1 MAINDSASLL
11 FRLKA
16 DTSDAKTQFA
26 AFRKTAEQEVAQLEQ
41 KVIASAGRMGS
52 SFERLAK
59 AGGGAA
65 AAIGLVGIAAVAA
78 TAGVLKLAESAAKF
92 GDHLIDLKAKTNLS
106 VETLSVLR
114 TETEKTD
121 VSFESISHSLV
132 IFQKN
137 MESAVQGNQ
146 KLRQEFKLAGVDIH
160 GTVDQGIKNAIK
172 TLAEYE
178 DGVAK
183 TKLATDLFGRSGAD
197 ILVVIDQMG
206 GDFEKAA
213 KRAKELGLVLGDD
226 AAKRADDFNDQVKEL
241 HQSLQGL
248 ANVLGEGLLP
258 ALTGLAKDLTDGI
271 GKINEMTAAVGGL
284 KGIFQ
289 ALADVVRQAFRGA
302 SGRYWDIRDTL
313 YDSPAGPATPAGF
326 GEKKKKLTLP
336 SEDAA
341 GGGEKD
347 LDIIKLRIKHQESLA
362 KDAMRVYQDETEEL
376 KRQFAQRII
385 DEDEYSQ
392 QAIEQ
397 ERKLLE
403 SKMAVYA
410 AERREAEQIAL
421 PNKRAAELL
430 KIQEKEKDAYKDYK
444 DAISKINDEEAAR
457 EEQDAAKLAEIKKR
471 ALELDRQLFN
481 ERKQLAIENRQ
492 LAAQNALD
500 HLKELEPYLTGDRS
514 NFIRQQAAAEAEA
527 EQARFA
533 AIKERV
539 RVELEAYQQELGA
552 GEEYLEMKKLL
563 DGKIAE
569 EELVLSQKLAAI
581 YKQRNAAL
589 ERENP
594 VSARSLFGDK
604 FADLMKQNE
613 GDKFATF
620 AQAASESFAK
630 MSEAAG
636 NFGSIAGG
644 AFKSFAEGLGQVV
657 EAWVLTGET
666 GPAALRKLTA
676 AVLAQVA
683 AQAAVKAIF
692 ELAEGFA
699 MLFWNPAAAAT
710 HFTAAALYG
719 SVAAVAGIAGRAI
732 APANPS
738 SAGATS
744 TSSAALS
751 GPRVFTQDSSRG
763 TGATLSGGT
772 GAQSFSGAV
781 AGAASTGAAAGVLNS
796 YRNSGALNGLSGL
809 NLTNSL
815 LGDIAEFTRR
825 LMLSFDR
832 YVETTP
838 GARKG
843 ISLIKQSL
851 GFIGNII
858 GFDGGGYTGDGIS
871 SAVAG
876 LVHRGEY
883 VFSQRAV
890 QNMGVSALN
899 RLHSSAQSGTSLAGG
914 MGANIHL
921 KVELQD
927 GMTAKIVEQ
936 SYRDNGRL
944 RDLILADVR

>member
-1 MAINDSASLL
+1 ML

-16 DTSDAKTQFA
+16 DTWDAKTQFA

-302 SGRYWDIRDTL
+302 SGRHWDIRDTL

-347 LDIIKLRIKHQESLA
+347 LDIIKLRIKQQEALA
-362 KDAMRVYQDETEEL
+362 KDAQRIYQDETEEL

-397 ERKLLE
+397 ERKLLD

-430 KIQEKEKDAYKDYK
+430 KIQEKEKDAYQEYK
-444 DAISKINDEEAAR
+444 NSIDKINTEQRQR
-457 EEQDAAKLAEIKKR
+457 EEEDDAKLAEIRKR
-471 ALELDRQLFN
+471 ALEQDRQLFN

-552 GEEYLEMKKLL
+552 GEDFLAIKKVL
-563 DGKIAE
+563 DNKIAE
-569 EELVLSQKLAAI
+569 EELALSQRLSTI
-581 YKQRNAAL
+581 YKRRKDAL
-589 ERENP
+589 EKENP
-594 VSARSLFGDK
+594 NSSRSLFGDK
-604 FADLMKQNE
+604 FADLLEKNE
-613 GDKFATF
+613 GNKLKTLADV
-620 AQAASESFAK
+620 SVESFAR
-630 MSEAAG
+630 MSAAAG
-636 NFGSIAGG
+636 NFGTMTSAAIGG
-644 AFKSFAEGLGQVV
+644 MVDGLGQMIQ
-657 EAWVLTGET
+657 AFVLTGET

-676 AVLAQVA
+676 SVLSQLA
-683 AQAAVKAIF
+683 AQAAVKAIY

-699 MLFWNPAAAAT
+699 NLAKAFWYPPASAAAALN
-710 HFTAAALYG
+710 FQAAAKYG
-719 SVAAVAGIAGRAI
+719 IVAGVAALAGRAI
-732 APANPS
+732 APSGEAGGS
-738 SAGATS
+738 SSGS
-744 TSSAALS
+744 GSNSNNN
-751 GPRVFTQDSSRG
+751 GPRIYNQDSKPGQVQIIVRPEP
-763 TGATLSGGT
+763 
-772 GAQSFSGAV
+772 
-781 AGAASTGAAAGVLNS
+781 GV
-796 YRNSGALNGLSGL
+796 
-809 NLTNSL
+809 
-815 LGDIAEFTRR
+815 
-825 LMLSFDR
+825 
-832 YVETTP
+832 
-838 GARKG
+838 
-843 ISLIKQSL
+843 
-851 GFIGNII
+851 
-858 GFDGGGYTGDGIS
+858 
-871 SAVAG
+871 
-876 LVHRGEY
+876 
-883 VFSQRAV
+883 
-890 QNMGVSALN
+890 
-899 RLHSSAQSGTSLAGG
+899 
-914 MGANIHL
+914 
-921 KVELQD
+921 
-927 GMTAKIVEQ
+927 IVEHVVNNVKN
-936 SYRDNGRL
+936 NGEL
-944 RDLILADVR
+944 RQLFGGNR